1 MNRTE
6 WYLTGGLIAA
16 GVVILIL
23 LYLIF
28 KGSSIHGVF
37 VETDS
42 KGVPTETGQEQVTD
56 LNAAYVTAVN
66 TETQSAMAGQES
78 ADSLLAQG
86 QTKLTREDFDRFGIP
101 YTGNDN

>member
-28 KGSSIHGVF
+28 KGSSMRGQF

-42 KGVPTETGQEQVTD
+42 KGVPTEAGYEQVKV
-56 LNAAYVTAVN
+56 LNVAYVTTEIEKSSQNQQQAGRVN
-66 TETQSAMAGQES
+66 
-78 ADSLLAQG
+78 DLLAAPIGTYQ
-86 QTKLTREDFDRFGIP
+86 
-101 YTGNDN
+101 N